1 MNKLAGTSKLRLTK
15 INSKKMKKIEIKNEK
30 EVLKALKRGIVEGR
44 LALVKTSDG
53 RNMIEFKAY
62 NRKPQTYRADKLIC
76 LLENGWVKESPRRY
90 KVYDSFNKR
99 LGMARIISI
108 LERDMRD
115 AKLALINK
123 EMEESL

>member
-1 MNKLAGTSKLRLTK
+1 
-15 INSKKMKKIEIKNEK
+15 
-30 EVLKALKRGIVEGR
+30 VVC
-44 LALVKTSDG
+44 
-53 RNMIEFKAY
+53 Y
-62 NRKPQTYRADKLIC
+62 
-76 LLENGWVKESPRRY
+76 LENGWVKESPRRY

-108 LERDMRD
+108 RERDMRD

>member
-1 MNKLAGTSKLRLTK
+1 
-15 INSKKMKKIEIKNEK
+15 MKKFIFILNALNIMSELMKGKRIEGALYVDKNNRLLTFK
-30 EVLKALKRGIVEGR
+30 PYIRKAPSCSPNKV
-44 LALVKTSDG
+44 VC
-53 RNMIEFKAY
+53 Y
-62 NRKPQTYRADKLIC
+62 
-76 LLENGWVKESPRRY
+76 LENGWVKESERRY

>member
-1 MNKLAGTSKLRLTK
+1 
-15 INSKKMKKIEIKNEK
+15 MKKFIFILNALNIMTELMKGEKIEGALYVDKNTRLLTFK
-30 EVLKALKRGIVEGR
+30 PYIRKAPSSS
-44 LALVKTSDG
+44 T
-53 RNMIEFKAY
+53 
-62 NRKPQTYRADKLIC
+62 DKVVC
-76 LLENGWVKESPRRY
+76 YLENGWVKESPRRY

-123 EMEESL
+123 EMEVSL